1 MHAENK
7 ANFASYKQLQME
19 AQDLFNQRYDEQ
31 KHKLPEIA
39 AREKKIAE
47 DQQQIDADK
56 QDLHEC
62 EESNMEQLEQ
72 IMKTRKHQKEMN
84 EIYEAKMGELKKERV
99 KFVNEVAEY
108 KRANLQL
115 QSRILQLEQQKKVTE
130 PPKKKAK
137 VNKRQ
142 Y

>member
-1 MHAENK
+1 MHAENI

-56 QDLHEC
+56 QDLHER
-62 EESNMEQLEQ
+62 EEINMEQLEQ
-72 IMKTRKHQKEMN
+72 IMQSRKHRKEMN
-84 EIYEAKMGELKKERV
+84 EIYEAKMDELKKDRV

-137 VNKRQ
+137 VNKLQ

>member
-47 DQQQIDADK
+47 DQQKIDADT

-62 EESNMEQLEQ
+62 SSSNMQQLEQ
-72 IMKTRKHQKEMN
+72 IMKTRKHQKEMK
-84 EIYEAKMGELKKERV
+84 EYYEAGMDEQRKERA

>member
-56 QDLHEC
+56 QDLHER
-62 EESNMEQLEQ
+62 EEIYMEQLEG
-72 IMKTRKHQKEMN
+72 IMESRKHRTKMN
-84 EIYEAKMGELKKERV
+84 ELYEAKMGELKKERV

>member
-1 MHAENK
+1 MHAENN

-47 DQQQIDADK
+47 DQHQIDADK
-56 QDLHEC
+56 QDLHER

-72 IMKTRKHQKEMN
+72 IMKSREHRKEMN
-84 EIYEAKMGELKKERV
+84 EIYEAKMDELKKERV

>member
-1 MHAENK
+1 MHAENI

-56 QDLHEC
+56 QDLHER
-62 EESNMEQLEQ
+62 EEIYMEQLEG
-72 IMKTRKHQKEMN
+72 IMESRKHRTKMN
-84 EIYEAKMGELKKERV
+84 ELYEAKMGELKKERV